1 MTASDSRTI
10 RVAPPARRLAGRNPR
25 RRPARIIGMVAR
37 MLALALICALV
48 TSPLW
53 PTIDQAFRPAFPGA
67 PGGPL
72 AGIIATFQYTPALT
86 WLGNSLLVAT
96 CTTVVAIAVAAPAAY
111 ALSRARGRLVSSYS
125 LLLFVVQ
132 SLPVIVLVIPLF
144 VLFAGAGLVDS
155 LGGLTIIY
163 IGLSVGVA
171 VWMLTSYIDT
181 IPVRLEESAWLDG
194 CSVFSGF
201 IRIVLPG
208 CWPGIISTA
217 IYCFLL
223 TWNDYLVA
231 IVFLKSN
238 SLYTL
243 TIGLQ
248 AARTPG
254 LILVIVL
261 PPLLLFGLLHR
272 YFSVGGIAG
281 ALSDR

>member
-1 MTASDSRTI
+1 MTSGVHSV
-10 RVAPPARRLAGRNPR
+10 RVAAPIGAKRPRRARRIVATGARLLA
-25 RRPARIIGMVAR
+25 VAV
-37 MLALALICALV
+37 ICALV

-53 PTIDQAFRPAFPGA
+53 PTIGQAFAPSFPQA

-72 AGIIATFQYTPALT
+72 AGLLATFRYTPALT

-96 CTTVVAIAVAAPAAY
+96 STTVVAIAVGAPAAY
-111 ALSRARGRLVSSYS
+111 ALSRARGRLVSAYS
-125 LLLFVVQ
+125 LVLFVVQ

-155 LGGLTIIY
+155 LWGLTIIY
-163 IGLSVGVA
+163 IGMSLAVA

-181 IPVRLEESAWLDG
+181 IPIRLEESAWLDG
-194 CSVFSGF
+194 CSVLGGF
-201 IRIVLPG
+201 ARIVLPG

-231 IVFLKSN
+231 IVFIKSN

-254 LILVIVL
+254 LILVIVV

-281 ALSDR
+281 SLSDR